1 MYTTPLVIEPKSK
14 ILIEKIGTL
23 YQVPNKFIE
32 DYYNFYN
39 MCYKTYFGINVED
52 VIKYLEIKQTEDFY
66 KRIKNKF
73 VLNKDYIIIIDNHF
87 KVKNKKYSNYYISF
101 DVFEK
106 ICMVSH
112 SIKANKIKDYF
123 IILRKFKN

>member
-1 MYTTPLVIEPKSK
+1 MNNITLIDFLKKYTAIS
-14 ILIEKIGTL
+14 
-23 YQVPNKFIE
+23 NKFIDE
-32 DYYNFYN
+32 YYKFYN
-39 MCYKTYFGINVED
+39 MCEKTYFGINVEN

-66 KRIKNKF
+66 KRITNKF

-112 SIKANKIKDYF
+112 SIKADK
-123 IILRKFKN
+123 